1 MNVDTIITLSNNSKY
16 LLLDKTSIEDKNYF
30 YAIGVKDDL
39 ETVTREYIFIEEI
52 QRDGKTFIKKVEDK
66 ETKEFLLTVFTNNYI
81 DYAEKIEN
89 GEEKF

>member
-52 QRDGKTFIKKVEDK
+52 KRDGKTFIKKVEDK

-81 DYAEKIEN
+81 DYAEKIET
-89 GEEKF
+89 GEEEF